1 MKKKATK
8 AESEHMGRVA
18 ELGCILCGQPA
29 QVHHLREGKGMKQ
42 RSSHWMTVP
51 LCDDCHN
58 QPIGFHGDKSMLR
71 IYNVTEMDM
80 LAMTIKRLMEA
91 VLK

>member
-29 QVHHLREGKGMKQ
+29 EVHHIKEDQGTSQ
-42 RSSHWMTVP
+42 RASHWLTVP
-51 LCDDCHN
+51 LCTDCHR
-58 QPIGFHGDKSMLR
+58 GATGVHGDKTMLR
-71 IYNVTEMDM
+71 IYNVTEMDL
-80 LAMTIKRLMEA
+80 LAMTIKSLMEA
-91 VLK
+91 VHP